1 MKESCLFNGSATSI
15 KCDKI
20 MKVEIN
26 FKMHKQIKDKKKQK
40 TKYIIKFKYF
50 VNQRIKILFV
60 MHQNLQTYTFFR
72 SNLLIYKKIEYS
84 SYI

>member
-50 VNQRIKILFV
+50 VN
-60 MHQNLQTYTFFR
+60 
-72 SNLLIYKKIEYS
+72 
-84 SYI
+84 

>member
-26 FKMHKQIKDKKKQK
+26 FKMHKQIKDKKK
-40 TKYIIKFKYF
+40 TK
-50 VNQRIKILFV
+50 NKI
-60 MHQNLQTYTFFR
+60 Y
-72 SNLLIYKKIEYS
+72 YKI
-84 SYI
+84 